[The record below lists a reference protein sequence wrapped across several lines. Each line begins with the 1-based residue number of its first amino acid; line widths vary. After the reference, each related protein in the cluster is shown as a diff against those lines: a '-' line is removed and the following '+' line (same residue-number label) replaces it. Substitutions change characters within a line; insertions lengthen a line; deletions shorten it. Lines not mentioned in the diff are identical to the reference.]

1 MTTLFYQI
9 VNPANRIT
17 KIRLLKQYNTKNKKN
32 LRMTF
37 LRNEDRYMTQ
47 LNKVYKLIP

>member
-17 KIRLLKQYNTKNKKN
+17 KIRLLKQYNTTTKNK
-32 LRMTF
+32 LRHCKF
-37 LRNEDRYMTQ
+37 NEF
-47 LNKVYKLIP
+47 KK